1 MRWRSLGASALA
13 LVTLA
18 IVAAPA
24 AGQIVKPRPTSLDGE
39 PDATEVLIASPTSVA
54 VTPGGVAQT
63 ITVTSSYA
71 GELSTVRFLLNGVAS
86 TSLTSQWGAAT
97 DAGRVLSVQA
107 AASAVA
113 GTYTVQAQ
121 RGTSWLRLP
130 STVTVAQP
138 AAVVGAKAPAST
150 TAPRGRYRVVL
161 TGGRVHHE
169 TIDHLLNLD
178 GWKDEV
184 YFTVDVQLLDK
195 VSGAIAP
202 FMTLGDRTKIYGD
215 IGKDPTLRVKAGT
228 GSPFATGGLHAGDQ
242 FPAEGPFSTKSA
254 FVDQQLPLRLW
265 EGDLVQG
272 QNAVIITP
280 ALWEWDGAAYA
291 AALTGWMNFAKDFTT
306 SLANNGAIDRLVA
319 GTGSG
324 VAGMLIDVAPLVP
337 TLVLGITS
345 NFGSDGDRMIGATI
359 DGDKVVYKP
368 QSIVLNYDRIEQL
381 LSSDVLVGNAPKG
394 FYPIA
399 FREPMSNKLEGDY
412 TLYLQIQRI
421 P

>member
-1 MRWRSLGASALA
+1 MRLGPLGTSALA
-13 LVTLA
+13 LATLA
-18 IVAAPA
+18 VVATTA
-24 AGQIVKPRPTSLDGE
+24 AGQIVKPRTTTLDAE
-39 PDATEVLIASPTSVA
+39 ADPAEVLAASPTSVA

-71 GELSTVRFLLNGVAS
+71 GELSNVRFLLNGVAS
-86 TSLTSQWGAAT
+86 TTLSGQWGAAT

-107 AASAVA
+107 AEGAGA

-121 RGTSWLRLP
+121 RGTTWERLP

-150 TAPRGRYRVVL
+150 TAPRGRYRVVV
-161 TGGRVHHE
+161 TGGRVNHE

-184 YFTVDVQLLDK
+184 YLTVDVQLLDK

-202 FMTLGDRTKIYGD
+202 FITLGDRTKIYGD

-242 FPAEGPFSTKSA
+242 FPAEGAFNTKGA

-324 VAGMLIDVAPLVP
+324 IAGMLIDVAPLVP
-337 TLVLGITS
+337 TLVLGITA
-345 NFGSDGDRMIGATI
+345 NFGSDGDRMIGATV

-381 LSSDVLVGNAPKG
+381 LNSDVLVGNAPKG

-412 TLYLQIQRI
+412 TLYLQVQRV